1 MELLFKI
8 YDEVLYLCKQLKDKT
23 NLKTNYIEY
32 ISALLYIK
40 YSTDS
45 FFYDDFSELY
55 QERNNY
61 YIAELIDDELERIR
75 NNEKDKYLF
84 SNIKFKDII
93 IYRDIGEENILSV
106 VILNL
111 YKIFENKDVEQKMIV
126 AVYRALLEQ
135 FIQEKELV
143 IGDREFYTPNCI
155 TNLMSKL
162 VFKEGKCKVYDPACG
177 SGNFLISANSI
188 LDAEVYGDE
197 SNINYYNICK
207 TTLLLCEIDNSKIKF
222 SNTVNNEFVKN
233 EKYDIVM
240 CNPPFST
247 KNWIENANKEN
258 KKIFKEYKM
267 KSTSVGDYAYL
278 LKCLSYLNENGNMAI
293 ILPHGALFR
302 NSEKETRKELV
313 NKKYIKAVIGL
324 PENLFFDTRL
334 SVVILIISKRKAD
347 DTILFI
353 DASQEYQDS
362 SYKKCYEIPE
372 ESIQKILDVYNKK
385 EEIEGFSH
393 VATIQ
398 EIENN
403 EYNLSIKKYVKQ
415 IKSNIQV
422 DKIPLAYKILNL
434 EREASILE
442 ENIKDVLEVL
452 GMKEIAN
459 LKIPKNQ
466 DYDFDY
472 SILGKNIRKQRIKKG
487 YTQEKLADEL
497 GISLKYISR
506 IESGASGIKIST
518 LAEICKLLNVEADK
532 LLFK

>member
-1 MELLFKI
+1 MELFFKI
-8 YDEVLYLCKQLKDKT
+8 YDEILHLCKKLKYKT

-40 YSTDS
+40 FSTNS
-45 FFYDDFSELY
+45 FFYDDFSKLY

-61 YIAELIDDELERIR
+61 YIAELIDDELEKIR
-75 NNEKDKYLF
+75 NYEKDKYLF
-84 SNIKFKDII
+84 SNIRFKDII

-111 YKIFENKDVEQKMIV
+111 YKIFENKDVKPKMI
-126 AVYRALLEQ
+126 ATVYRTLLEQ

-143 IGDREFYTPNCI
+143 IGDREFYTPTCI
-155 TNLMSKL
+155 TDLATKL
-162 VFKEGKCKVYDPACG
+162 VAKNECCRVYDPACG
-177 SGNFLISANSI
+177 SGNFLISANNI
-188 LDAEVYGDE
+188 FATQVYGDE

-207 TTLLLCEIDNSKIKF
+207 TSLLLWGIDNSKIEFNNVKD
-222 SNTVNNEFVKN
+222 NEFMKN

-247 KNWIENANKEN
+247 KNWIENADKEN

-278 LKCLSYLNENGNMAI
+278 LKCLSCLKENGNMAI

-302 NSEKETRKELV
+302 NSEKETRKKLI
-313 NKKYIKAVIGL
+313 NNKYIKAIIGL

-334 SVVILIISKRKAD
+334 SVVILIVSKRKTD

-353 DASQEYQDS
+353 DASREYQGS
-362 SYKKCYEIPE
+362 NYKKCYEIPE
-372 ESIQKILDVYNKK
+372 ESIQKILDVYNEKQ
-385 EEIEGFSH
+385 EIEGFSH
-393 VATIQ
+393 VATVQ

-415 IKSNIQV
+415 IKTNLQV

-452 GMKEIAN
+452 GMNEIAN

-472 SILGKNIRKQRIKKG
+472 SILGQKIKKQRRKKG
-487 YTQEKLADEL
+487 YTQDKLAEEL
-497 GISLKYISR
+497 GISTKYISR
-506 IESGASGIKIST
+506 IESGASGLKIST
-518 LAEICKLLNVEADK
+518 LVKICKILDIEADK
-532 LLFK
+532 LLFE